1 MKDILS
7 LNQKY
12 MEIILNLLQLIDKF
26 PRFSK
31 EDGTESLIFTV
42 DGTTTRVDLVILKM
56 NSGWASPLLI
66 IFVLSILNL

>member
-7 LNQKY
+7 LNQQY
-12 MEIILNLLQLIDKF
+12 MEIILNLLRLIDKF

-42 DGTTTRVDLVILKM
+42 DGTTTRVDLVILKK
-56 NSGWASPLLI
+56 NTGWASPLLI